1 VVERG
6 FALVH
11 PRDGQLV
18 RSVRQVQAGD
28 ALQLMVADGRI
39 NTLVKNT
46 EPDDHG

>member
-1 VVERG
+1 LLERG
-6 FALVH
+6 CALVH
-11 PRDGQLV
+11 QRDGQLV

-46 EPDDHG
+46 EPDGHG